1 MTKRRKKSAI
11 NPIVKFFV
19 DIVKNPK
26 QAKYEGIFKAALI
39 VGLALVVI
47 IVLWFTGLL
56 GKLTFFGACF
66 KSSC

>member
-1 MTKRRKKSAI
+1 MKKRTRKKPKTI
-11 NPIVKFFV
+11 LGYLM
-19 DIVKNPK
+19 DIVNNPK

-39 VGLALVVI
+39 VGLALAVI